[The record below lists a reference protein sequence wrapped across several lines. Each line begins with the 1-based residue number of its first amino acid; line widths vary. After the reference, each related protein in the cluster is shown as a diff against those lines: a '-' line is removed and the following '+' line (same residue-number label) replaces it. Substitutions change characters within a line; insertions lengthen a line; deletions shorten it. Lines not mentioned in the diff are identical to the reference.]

1 MSEPWVRRT
10 LRALDLGFWVVLA
23 GIWLVVLV
31 LAVIDGDDGWRI
43 FIAVLW
49 LATSSVWL
57 VRTLRSREKRQQE
70 EAERASS

>member
-1 MSEPWVRRT
+1 MSKRWVPRT